1 MAHTP
6 RHDSAQYA
14 YRHSFDTLALPLPR
28 QSFPETPSAQH
39 APGGYFVITSF
50 SSENILMPLS
60 FAPHPPTR
68 LSTIPRHS
76 IQSPLLKCRTVK
88 PLSLKAC

>member
-1 MAHTP
+1 MAHTS

-14 YRHSFDTLALPLPR
+14 YRLSFDTLALTLPR
-28 QSFPETPSAQH
+28 QSFPETPSAWL

-60 FAPHPPTR
+60 FGSFPPSLTHPP
-68 LSTIPRHS
+68 
-76 IQSPLLKCRTVK
+76 
-88 PLSLKAC
+88 SLH